1 MLWVLIGTVHLTV
14 WYYHVTYAFQ
24 SESIPHWWIYTL
36 PLLDVRHCYKLSLY
50 VMSRKKQDPKSRK
63 WWKTLFWAWFSTVG
77 PEFGSPK
84 LFFSKILASSVTKY
98 HSQLSCAM
106 PGKTND
112 PILRTF
118 SDGWTDSYFL
128 KDVFLKPFWTLSP
141 LILTDLLH
149 SVAAL
154 LNWDNK
160 DWKHFEA
167 ARCTVTKH
175 SESYNAFTVHK
186 MVKQTLKILQLL
198 MLQDKISHY
207 RGNQ

>member
-1 MLWVLIGTVHLTV
+1 MYAFQSESTLYSCLNIKELLARNKRDIWSLSDSNGIRTHNHLVGKRTLNHLAKVSKWILICTVHLTV

-50 VMSRKKQDPKSRK
+50 VMSRKKQDPNARK
-63 WWKTLFWAWFSTVG
+63 WWKTLFWTWFSTVG

-112 PILRTF
+112 PILRIF

-128 KDVFLKPFWTLSP
+128 KDVYKEAFSIFFKAILNFITFDINR
-141 LILTDLLH
+141 LI
-149 SVAAL
+149 A
-154 LNWDNK
+154 
-160 DWKHFEA
+160 
-167 ARCTVTKH
+167 
-175 SESYNAFTVHK
+175 
-186 MVKQTLKILQLL
+186 
-198 MLQDKISHY
+198 
-207 RGNQ
+207 